1 MRSAVVH
8 VAVGLASLGIA
19 SPVFA
24 ADGPSEEKSGGR
36 PRFEVTPFI
45 GYRLGGDFD
54 VEGSE
59 ADADLD
65 DHTAFG
71 LALNLRLDEVSQYE
85 LFYSRQPTRFKADSP
100 VGALDIDVDY
110 LHIGGTL
117 ESSEQR
123 RFTPYLAGGLGVTR
137 ISPDDAAADDETR
150 FSISLAGGVRVPVTA
165 RFGVRLEARGYL
177 TFIDTDSA
185 VFCASGSFG
194 GVCSIRANSSAFF
207 QYEVLAGA
215 AFAF

>member
-8 VAVGLASLGIA
+8 LAVGLVSFGIA
-19 SPVFA
+19 SSAFA
-24 ADGPSEEKSGGR
+24 ADGSAEKESTGR
-36 PRFEVTPFI
+36 PRFEITPFI
-45 GYRLGGDFD
+45 GYRAGGDFD
-54 VEGSE
+54 VEGSDE
-59 ADADLD
+59 GADLD
-65 DHTAFG
+65 DHTAYG

-85 LFYSRQPTRFKADSP
+85 LFFARQPTRFKADSP
-100 VGALDIDVDY
+100 VGGLDVDVDY

-117 ESSEQR
+117 ESEEPR
-123 RFTPYLAGGLGVTR
+123 RFTPYLAGGLGITR

-194 GVCSIRANSSAFF
+194 GVCSIRASGSTFF
-207 QYEVLAGA
+207 QYEALAGA
-215 AFAF
+215 TFTF